1 MCFCACQRVC
11 TAGQKLNTLKSMQLM
26 NAGKEGA
33 VAQAK
38 GGTTAF
44 SVTVNTFKFKNRDLR
59 YWFGK
64 VG

>member
-44 SVTVNTFKFKNRDLR
+44 SVTVNTFKFKN
-59 YWFGK
+59 
-64 VG
+64 